1 MLRNQVA
8 HPAGAYPTFHSM
20 KQQKSITTLPWI
32 GCQSMARLTPPP
44 LQLFIT
50 FPWQF
55 AITHLYSWVG
65 GEGGERHCERKLF
78 YPRKQRKWLGHVSV
92 PKPDLTWPDLFMTFM
107 KLFKSVFFLVLIS
120 ETADNLGAP
129 LKVRMDNNTGEV
141 SIFLVMELIV
151 FIATHITFLNWCNV
165 TLQWWS

>member
-20 KQQKSITTLPWI
+20 KQKKSITTLPWM
-32 GCQSMARLTPPP
+32 GCQSMARLIPPP

-55 AITHLYSWVG
+55 ASTHLYSWVG

-92 PKPDLTWPDLFMTFM
+92 PKPDLTFLWHLWSCLSP
-107 KLFKSVFFLVLIS
+107 SFFLVLIS

-129 LKVRMDNNTGEV
+129 LKVNMDNNTGKV
-141 SIFLVMELIV
+141 SIFLVMRLIV

-165 TLQWWS
+165 TLQ